1 MKSIFLGISDT
12 TVRAANAINFT
23 WRESAWWVSDVSM
36 VDFCVHV
43 SSPHTH
49 SFFTTASTRNATSP
63 HGTRMS
69 VSPLPPDIVMYFGT
83 AVEENTLSIF
93 LEYVPGGSIA
103 SLLQKFGKFSEPVI
117 QVRAHVG
124 AVRR

>member
-1 MKSIFLGISDT
+1 
-12 TVRAANAINFT
+12 
-23 WRESAWWVSDVSM
+23 
-36 VDFCVHV
+36 
-43 SSPHTH
+43 
-49 SFFTTASTRNATSP
+49 
-63 HGTRMS
+63 MS